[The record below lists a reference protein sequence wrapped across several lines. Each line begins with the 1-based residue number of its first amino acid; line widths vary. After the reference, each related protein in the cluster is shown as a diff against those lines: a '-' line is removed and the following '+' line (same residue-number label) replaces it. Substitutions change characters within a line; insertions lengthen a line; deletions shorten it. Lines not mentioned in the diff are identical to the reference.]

1 MDSLKALSKVS
12 KVILSEG
19 WLKGHDF
26 DEDKE
31 ECQGQITVDTKN

>member
-1 MDSLKALSKVS
+1 MDSLKALS

-26 DEDKE
+26 DEDEE
-31 ECQGQITVDTKN
+31 ECQGQITVDTNN